1 MNAFE
6 LSKNC
11 RETRPFC
18 NSSLPKPLTYQ
29 LHGPISRRHVSAWA
43 GNLKSLTTRDLRDQ
57 SNGTKN
63 IVVGHER
70 LRLNRSAT
78 APPMFA
84 SQCRSEVMPKR
95 QMDRPWAAMRN
106 SRARRMGKPRC
117 HIVIWISVI
126 EMELRVARGSI
137 LIGRQ
142 RKR

>member
-18 NSSLPKPLTYQ
+18 NSSLPKPLTYR

-63 IVVGHER
+63 IVVGHET

-78 APPMFA
+78 HSSNVP
-84 SQCRSEVMPKR
+84 QRRSEQYRNERWMVL
-95 QMDRPWAAMRN
+95 AGMRN
-106 SRARRMGKPRC
+106 SRPKN
-117 HIVIWISVI
+117 
-126 EMELRVARGSI
+126 MEV
-137 LIGRQ
+137 
-142 RKR
+142 